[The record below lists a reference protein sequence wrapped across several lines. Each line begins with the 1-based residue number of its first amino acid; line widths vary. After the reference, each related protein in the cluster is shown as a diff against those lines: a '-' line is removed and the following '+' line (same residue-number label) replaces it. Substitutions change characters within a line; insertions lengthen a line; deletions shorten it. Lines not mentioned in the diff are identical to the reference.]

1 MPSKQKI
8 AQLKEK
14 AKRKK
19 FILFT
24 IGFNVVGI
32 ANLATGTISIN
43 GSIPVAEAVL
53 TSSLACLVTSLVYP
67 TKELKQMKEKEEKRV
82 SA

>member
-1 MPSKQKI
+1 MHKQKI
-8 AQLKEK
+8 AQLKDK
-14 AKRKK
+14 AKQRR
-19 FILFT
+19 FILFA
-24 IGFNVVGI
+24 IGFNVLGI
-32 ANLATGTISIN
+32 ANIATGTIAIN

-67 TKELKQMKEKEEKRV
+67 TKELMQTKEKEEKRV